1 MWFKAFGLLI
11 LGCLYTGVAQT
22 AELDSLLQVL
32 DKAIASHQVYAERH
46 EQKIDSL
53 KKRLQATVPTD
64 HDACYALNNAL
75 YDVYRAYI
83 CDSAISYLNRNIELT
98 ERIGRRDLEND
109 TRITLSYLL
118 SSAGMY
124 IEAVD
129 VLDGVERIAL
139 SREQLIAYYV
149 ACDHA
154 YGELGYYTQDRRNG
168 ERYARISRLY
178 KDSIYQIANPD
189 SEVFLSMR
197 ETDLRD
203 SGQVTEALRL
213 NDSRLARTTSGT
225 RNYAVV
231 MYGRSLIYRE
241 MGDED
246 RYMACLAASAIA
258 DIYSAVKDHASL
270 WMLAQVLFNRNDIE
284 RAYRYMDFSWSE
296 TEFYNAR
303 LRAWQSVED
312 LSLIDNTYQMM
323 LKQRNRKLQLY
334 TGFVSV
340 LSLLL
345 LLALFYIWRQMKRLS
360 AARHDLL
367 EANNRLKELNDE
379 LKQMNAS
386 LQSANMKLTEAN
398 AIKEGYIARFIKLC
412 STYVD
417 RLDAYRRMVNKKIA
431 SNQVAELLK
440 ISRSDSV
447 REEALEELYAN
458 FDSVFLHIFPDF
470 VRKFNELLRP
480 GEQIVQKN
488 SSQLTTELR
497 IFALIRLGITDS
509 SQIAE
514 FLHYSVNTI
523 YNYRAKVKNKARV
536 SREDF
541 EELLMR
547 IS

>member
-1 MWFKAFGLLI
+1 MWLKVFCLWMI
-11 LGCLYTGVAQT
+11 GCLYAGMVWS
-22 AELDSLLQVL
+22 AELDSLLRVL
-32 DKAIASHQVYAERH
+32 DKTVASHQVYVDRH
-46 EQKIDSL
+46 ERQIDSL
-53 KKRLQATVPTD
+53 KQQLQSARLND
-64 HDACYALNNAL
+64 ELCYRLNNAL
-75 YDVYRAYI
+75 FEVYKAYV
-83 CDSAISYLNRNIELT
+83 CDSAICYLNRNIELAD
-98 ERIGRRDLEND
+98 RIDRQDWGND
-109 TRITLSYLL
+109 SRIALSYLL
-118 SSAGMY
+118 SSVGMY

-129 VLDGVERIAL
+129 VLHEVNRGAL
-139 SREQLIAYYV
+139 SRVQVADYYI

-154 YGELGYYTQDRRNG
+154 YGELGFYTQDRRSG
-168 ERYARISRLY
+168 ERYVRISQLY
-178 KDSIYQIANPD
+178 KDSIYQITD
-189 SEVFLSMR
+189 THSDLYLSMR
-197 ETDLRD
+197 ETALRD
-203 SGQVTEALRL
+203 SGRVSDALHI
-213 NDSRLARTTSGT
+213 NNERLARTSPGT
-225 RNYAVV
+225 RNYAVA
-231 MYGRSLIYRE
+231 MYGRALIYRE
-241 MGDED
+241 ADNED

-258 DIYSAVKDHASL
+258 DIHSAVKDHASL
-270 WMLAQVLFNRNDIE
+270 WMLAQALFNRGDLE

-296 TEFYNAR
+296 TQFYNAR

-312 LSLIDNTYQMM
+312 LSLIESTYQMM

-345 LLALFYIWRQMKRLS
+345 LLALLYIWRQVKRL
-360 AARHDLL
+360 AVARRDLL
-367 EANNRLKELNDE
+367 EANNRLKELNEE
-379 LKQMNAS
+379 LKHMNDD

-417 RLDAYRRMVNKKIA
+417 RLDAYRRMVNKKIT

-480 GEQIVQKN
+480 GEQIVLKN
-488 SSQLTTELR
+488 TSQLNTELR
-497 IFALIRLGITDS
+497 IFALIRLGIADS

-523 YNYRAKVKNKARV
+523 YNYRAKVKNKAQV

-541 EELLMR
+541 EELVMR